1 MTAATTQTTEVM
13 KESEELVLKN
23 CSVRYAKVH
32 VPGKAYEETAPPEFS
47 INCYVS
53 DEDREALMA
62 RGVNPKED
70 KDGAE
75 YFIAKRAT
83 KSRAGA
89 DVKPPIVVDA
99 KKAPFTDDIGNG
111 SVCNVAVTLFP
122 WSKGKAK
129 GVKLYLQ
136 AVQVMTHIAYNR
148 GGADAFEVHD
158 VDNPFA

>member
-1 MTAATTQTTEVM
+1 M
-13 KESEELVLKN
+13 KKAEELVLNN

-32 VPGKAYEETAPPEFS
+32 TPGKAYEETAPPEWS

-53 DEDREALMA
+53 DENRDLLMA
-62 RGVNPKED
+62 HGVQPKED
-70 KDGAE
+70 KEGAE
-75 YFIAKRAT
+75 YFTAKRAT

-122 WSKGKAK
+122 WTKGKK
-129 GVKLYLQ
+129 SGVKVYLQ
-136 AVQVMTHIAYNR
+136 AVQVMTHIPY
-148 GGADAFEVHD
+148 GKGSVDAFDVHD
-158 VDNPFA
+158 VENPFA